1 MIGRALIA
9 SVLLAAAVAPAP
21 GQNRQP
27 APPGSKTL
35 ELISASGQRRT
46 MTVADLA
53 KLPHIEADVSSHN
66 VKGTYRGVSLGDLL
80 RLVGSPASDSMPGAA
95 LAQYVVVEATD
106 AYRVVFAIAELDSGF
121 TDKSVFVA
129 DAKNGA
135 PLDSSEGPFR
145 LIVVG
150 EKRPARWVRGVAK
163 IRVARL
169 GPSPK

>member
-9 SVLLAAAVAPAP
+9 SVLLAAAVAPAT

-35 ELISASGQRRT
+35 ELIDASGQRRT

-66 VKGTYRGVSLGDLL
+66 VNGKYRGVPLGDLL
-80 RLVGSPASDSMPGAA
+80 RLVGSPASDSIRGAA

-106 AYRVVFAIAELDSGF
+106 AYRVVFAIAELDTGF

-163 IRVARL
+163 IRIARL
-169 GPSPK
+169 GPSPQ